1 MENEM
6 RKYMDKFK
14 QRLTESSV
22 DMEHNFSIYDD
33 IESELAEIPN
43 DEAVEYLMGIIKHC
57 EKLIK
62 ELDSIVGKR
71 VIWQGKE
78 HTVYDVHQEG
88 KYVMLDDKYGPS
100 VDITEL
106 QFID

>member
-6 RKYMDKFK
+6 RKYMDMFK
-14 QRLTESSV
+14 QRLNESSNSM
-22 DMEHNFSIYDD
+22 DHNFSIYDD

-62 ELDSIVGKR
+62 ELSSIVGKR

-78 HTVYDVHQEG
+78 HTIYDLHQDG
-88 KYVMLDDKYGPS
+88 DYVMLDDKYGPS
-100 VDITEL
+100 VEITEL